1 MKYSLAPIECLKA
14 IFAAS
19 LDLSMPRILLSH
31 VTYCFFTITAKRALV
46 HYRQT
51 YRVFTLILA
60 IFLTLFPFN
69 PTSALN
75 TGFYSINNILYYDP
89 TAAATCSTSSTSSS
103 DGSSGTAAED
113 LKDFVRKYVKMA
125 VETNKKYGTPYETV
139 LAQGVIESGYGK
151 SGLTVKANNFHGIK
165 AGGNWSGEV
174 IDMETEEEYA
184 SGRTTIVDG
193 FRKYPTVEAG
203 WLGYGEFI
211 TSNSRY
217 SEALKYPGDPRKY
230 LQEIKNAGY
239 ATDSQYVSTVTE
251 YIDKIEQ
258 IVKEENLSPPS
269 SQIQVE
275 GGNNNGANAQN
286 ASATGCTANGS
297 KSAAGGSIVET
308 AKRLAWED
316 GRHVDSD
323 GAKPE
328 YKQARQQYNPEAGGD
343 YTDCG
348 KYVATV
354 MRMSGADPNYP
365 PAGTAVQ
372 RPYVLSHPEKFYTK
386 ESPGMSDLQ
395 PGDILIY
402 NNGQGHTLIYTGDL
416 GNGFVGAQASQFDY
430 SPTYIKQGTV
440 EWMLGNSGVVLAR
453 TVNGNA
459 QSKT

>member
-89 TAAATCSTSSTSSS
+89 TAASTCSTSSTSSS

-230 LQEIKNAGY
+230 LQ
-239 ATDSQYVSTVTE
+239 
-251 YIDKIEQ
+251 
-258 IVKEENLSPPS
+258 
-269 SQIQVE
+269 
-275 GGNNNGANAQN
+275 
-286 ASATGCTANGS
+286 
-297 KSAAGGSIVET
+297 
-308 AKRLAWED
+308 
-316 GRHVDSD
+316 
-323 GAKPE
+323 
-328 YKQARQQYNPEAGGD
+328 
-343 YTDCG
+343 
-348 KYVATV
+348 
-354 MRMSGADPNYP
+354 
-365 PAGTAVQ
+365 
-372 RPYVLSHPEKFYTK
+372 
-386 ESPGMSDLQ
+386 
-395 PGDILIY
+395 
-402 NNGQGHTLIYTGDL
+402 
-416 GNGFVGAQASQFDY
+416 
-430 SPTYIKQGTV
+430 
-440 EWMLGNSGVVLAR
+440 
-453 TVNGNA
+453 
-459 QSKT
+459 

>member
-1 MKYSLAPIECLKA
+1 MIMRLAHVIFAQCFYSLC
-14 IFAAS
+14 IFVTRCQIHIS
-19 LDLSMPRILLSH
+19 QRLLS
-31 VTYCFFTITAKRALV
+31 
-46 HYRQT
+46 
-51 YRVFTLILA
+51 
-60 IFLTLFPFN
+60 FLSLFSPSTTLFSRCTTIYRISSLVFAIVFSLVSTPA
-69 PTSALN
+69 SALDA
-75 TGFYSINNILYYDP
+75 GFFSCNNIEHFDP
-89 TAAATCSTSSTSSS
+89 DAATCSTST
-103 DGSSGTAAED
+103 GAED

-203 WLGYGEFI
+203 WLGYGDFI

-275 GGNNNGANAQN
+275 GSNNNGANTQN

-308 AKRLAWED
+308 AKSLAWED
-316 GRHVDSD
+316 GRRV
-323 GAKPE
+323 GNGGEKEE
-328 YKQARQQYNPEAGGD
+328 YRNARQQHNPEAGGD

-348 KYVATV
+348 KYVSTV

-365 PAGTAVQ
+365 PAGTVNQ
-372 RPYVLSHPEKFYTK
+372 RPYVLSHPEKYYTK
-386 ESPGMSDLQ
+386 ESPSMSDLQ
-395 PGDILIY
+395 PGDILVF
-402 NNGQGHTLIYTGDL
+402 NGHTLFYLGDL
-416 GNGFVGAQASQFDY
+416 GNGFVGAQASQY
-430 SPTYIKQGTV
+430 QHVPSYIKQGTI

>member
-1 MKYSLAPIECLKA
+1 MITRWAHA
-14 IFAAS
+14 IFAQCFYS
-19 LDLSMPRILLSH
+19 LCVFVTRCQIYTHQQLLRFSSLFSPSTQLFSHCTTIYRISS
-31 VTYCFFTITAKRALV
+31 LV
-46 HYRQT
+46 FAI
-51 YRVFTLILA
+51 VFSLVSTPA
-60 IFLTLFPFN
+60 
-69 PTSALN
+69 SALDARFFSGN
-75 TGFYSINNILYYDP
+75 YIEHFDP
-89 TAAATCSTSSTSSS
+89 DAATCSTSSTSSS

-275 GGNNNGANAQN
+275 GGNNNGANTQN
-286 ASATGCTANGS
+286 ASAAGCTANGS

-308 AKRLAWED
+308 AKSLAWED
-316 GRHVDSD
+316 GRRV
-323 GAKPE
+323 GNGGEKEE
-328 YKQARQQYNPEAGGD
+328 YRNARQQHNPEAGGD

-348 KYVATV
+348 KYVSTV

-365 PAGTAVQ
+365 PAGTVNQ
-372 RPYVLSHPEKFYTK
+372 RPYVLSHPEKYYTK
-386 ESPGMSDLQ
+386 ESPSMSDLQ
-395 PGDILIY
+395 PGDILVF
-402 NNGQGHTLIYTGDL
+402 NGHTLFYLGDL
-416 GNGFVGAQASQFDY
+416 GNGFVGAQASQYDHVP
-430 SPTYIKQGTV
+430 SYINQGTI

-453 TVNGNA
+453 TVNGNT